1 MKGEP
6 KKMRVEKIEYYVAD
20 DGRKF
25 SYKEDCVAYEACKC
39 KDFKM
44 LDRGLHEVKVIENAA
59 YVNISTD
66 GEAEGFMLANR
77 IDGLDTYGLQGKGIY
92 LYSVDMDCYVKIS
105 DSLTDLASVV
115 KEFTKMEVKTNE
127 D

>member
-1 MKGEP
+1 
-6 KKMRVEKIEYYVAD
+6 MRVEKREYYVAD

-25 SYKEDCVAYEACKC
+25 SSKEDCVAYEACKC

-44 LDRGLHEVKVIENAA
+44 LDSGLHEVKMIENAA
-59 YVNISTD
+59 YINLCTD

-77 IDGLDTYGLQGKGIY
+77 MDGLDTYGLLGKGIY
-92 LYSVDMDCYVKIS
+92 LYNTDIDCYVKIA
-105 DSLTDLASVV
+105 DSLSDLAFVV